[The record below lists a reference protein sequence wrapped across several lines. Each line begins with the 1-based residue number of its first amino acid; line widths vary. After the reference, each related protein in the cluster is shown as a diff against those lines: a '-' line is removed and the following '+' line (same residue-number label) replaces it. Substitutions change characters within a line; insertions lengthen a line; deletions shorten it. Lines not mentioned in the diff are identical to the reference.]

1 MNGTA
6 EEVPETKQSKP
17 RELAA
22 EEPERKTMEETAV
35 TYSFDEIID
44 RRNTNSL

>member
-17 RELAA
+17 GELAA
-22 EEPERKTMEETAV
+22 EESERKQW
-35 TYSFDEIID
+35 
-44 RRNTNSL
+44 RKQQ

>member
-1 MNGTA
+1 MESQRRANRQLMNGTA

-22 EEPERKTMEETAV
+22 EEPERKQW
-35 TYSFDEIID
+35 
-44 RRNTNSL
+44 RKQQ

>member
-6 EEVPETKQSKP
+6 EEVLETKQSKP

-22 EEPERKTMEETAV
+22 EEPERKQW
-35 TYSFDEIID
+35 
-44 RRNTNSL
+44 RKQQ